1 MFYIIKK
8 RPFFYTY
15 FILMF
20 SISSPISADEKAW
33 YENTEIN
40 GDVRLRYE
48 GIYKKPGQDTD
59 RERFRLRLG
68 MKSKVNESINFV
80 MRLESGVQDPVSS
93 NQTIGDNFSG
103 KDFGIGRS
111 YIDWKINKNAN
122 IYAGKMKLPWIRP
135 GGGSLLWDGDL
146 NPEGI
151 VMFISN
157 ERLFM
162 NTGVTVIERSSE
174 LCYLG
179 NFWRN

>member
-59 RERFRLRLG
+59 RERFR
-68 MKSKVNESINFV
+68 
-80 MRLESGVQDPVSS
+80 
-93 NQTIGDNFSG
+93 
-103 KDFGIGRS
+103 
-111 YIDWKINKNAN
+111 
-122 IYAGKMKLPWIRP
+122 
-135 GGGSLLWDGDL
+135 
-146 NPEGI
+146 
-151 VMFISN
+151 
-157 ERLFM
+157 
-162 NTGVTVIERSSE
+162 
-174 LCYLG
+174 
-179 NFWRN
+179 